1 MSARDP
7 LDQFDPLMRDLLRV
21 MSIPFT
27 DRPPRIPVELEAVT
41 IGQLMMA
48 LRYSGLVVTNRDGVL
63 VIHPSEKR
71 EERA

>member
-1 MSARDP
+1 
-7 LDQFDPLMRDLLRV
+7 
-21 MSIPFT
+21 
-27 DRPPRIPVELEAVT
+27 VELEAVT

>member
-27 DRPPRIPVELEAVT
+27 DRPPHIPVKLEAVT

-48 LRYSGLVVTNRDGVL
+48 LRYSGLVITNRDGVL
-63 VIHPSEKR
+63 VIHPAEKK
-71 EERA
+71 EGRA